1 MNFGREHLGKIVR
14 VDEQMELRVPADVFK
29 EGDILMFFNNT
40 DDFMALFS
48 DVENSYRSA
57 GRQKRSVFEIPPRAL
72 INMVFV
78 ADTTMVLTV
87 GL

>member
-14 VDEQMELRVPADVFK
+14 VDSQMELRVPAGVFH
-29 EGDILMFFNNT
+29 EGEVLMFFNNT
-40 DDFMALFS
+40 DDFLALFS

-72 INMVFV
+72 INLVFV
-78 ADTTMVLTV
+78 ADNTLVMTV

>member
-14 VDEQMELRVPADVFK
+14 VDSQMELRVPVGVFH
-29 EGDILMFFNNT
+29 EGEVLMFFNNT
-40 DDFMALFS
+40 DDFLALFS

-72 INMVFV
+72 INLVFV
-78 ADTTMVLTV
+78 ADNTLVMTV